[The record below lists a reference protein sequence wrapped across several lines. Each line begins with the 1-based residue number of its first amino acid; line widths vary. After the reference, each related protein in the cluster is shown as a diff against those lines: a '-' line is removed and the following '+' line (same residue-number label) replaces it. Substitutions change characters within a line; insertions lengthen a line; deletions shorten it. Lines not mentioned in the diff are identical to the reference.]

1 MTSDFSATLYQAHAN
16 DLPSRS
22 AIAGSCWGKN
32 VAAAAALCMAFFASP
47 AMAQEP
53 STYQGYLDQCLNN
66 AKESLQRAIV
76 KATAEGNTARVD
88 MLTQRLESHPAQ
100 SIQKCETYSR
110 GMLEHNA
117 KIAKIREDEG
127 KQEKEKESN
136 NQKVR
141 EGNAKIRENTAKI
154 NELHAQILEIEKR
167 VDGKGAQDY
176 ENMDITNSHRN
187 LSKMYAQISAMYL
200 QRVEIYEQIGGISEK
215 HKIDVKDL
223 IEKARSSA
231 ANSATNAE
239 NNAIIAKNRGIIAKT
254 REETAEIRKINEVFQ
269 KVNAELP
276 QLIRDME
283 AVLAGKITGGQRDAV
298 IRKLEAYVVT
308 GHDLI
313 KRARA
318 IPGFLTPENIEVIAG
333 FEKSVLRVESSL
345 RGTTRK

>member
-1 MTSDFSATLYQAHAN
+1 M
-16 DLPSRS
+16 
-22 AIAGSCWGKN
+22 
-32 VAAAAALCMAFFASP
+32 
-47 AMAQEP
+47 
-53 STYQGYLDQCLNN
+53 NN

-88 MLTQRLESHPAQ
+88 MLTQRLESHPAH
-100 SIQKCETYSR
+100 SIQRCETHSR

-117 KIAKIREDEG
+117 KIAKMRQDEE
-127 KQEKEKESN
+127 KQEKEREVN
-136 NQKVR
+136 NQNVR

-154 NELHAQILEIEKR
+154 NELRAQIQETEKK
-167 VDGKGAQDY
+167 VEGKGAQEY
-176 ENMDITNSHRN
+176 ENMDITNGYRS

-223 IEKARSSA
+223 IEKAKSSA
-231 ANSATNAE
+231 AISAKNAE
-239 NNAIIAKNRGIIAKT
+239 NDAEIAKNREEIAKNREET
-254 REETAEIRKINEVFQ
+254 AKHREETAELRKLNEVFQ
-269 KVNAELP
+269 KANAELP

-308 GHDLI
+308 SHDLI

-318 IPGFLTPENIEVIAG
+318 IPSFLTPANIELIAA

-345 RGTTRK
+345 RGTTR